1 MPTISWKAKM
11 TVIFQS
17 FGKLNYLY
25 SFSVNSQREGQLLDL
40 KGKNYLVPKLLN
52 YLKILFSNI
61 EPINLSLEHLVKL
74 SQRTD

>member
-11 TVIFQS
+11 TIIFQS

-40 KGKNYLVPKLLN
+40 KGKKLPFAQITD
-52 YLKILFSNI
+52 LKILFSNI

-74 SQRTD
+74 SPEN